1 MMSVELIFALFIF
14 AFVSSITPGPN
25 NIMLMASGTNFGFR
39 KTIPH
44 ILGINIGYSMLTFSL
59 GIGLMEVFNLFPLI
73 KIILK
78 SLCSGYLVY
87 LSYRIATS
95 STGTDKNEKQKS
107 RPFSFTEAMLFQWV
121 NPKGWTMA
129 LSAITIYS
137 PTNALSGIILVT
149 VAFSITNFPSQ
160 CLWTLLG
167 QQFRKLMSSS
177 FKLKMFN
184 YIMAGL
190 LMLTLIQ
197 IFIVS

>member
-1 MMSVELIFALFIF
+1 MMTVELIFALFIF

-95 STGTDKNEKQKS
+95 STGTDKNEKQQS

-149 VAFSITNFPSQ
+149 VAFSITNFPCQ

>member
-95 STGTDKNEKQKS
+95 STSTDKNEKQKS

-149 VAFSITNFPSQ
+149 VAFSITNFPCQ

>member
-1 MMSVELIFALFIF
+1 MMTVELIFALFIF

-95 STGTDKNEKQKS
+95 STGTDKNEKQQS

-149 VAFSITNFPSQ
+149 VAFSITNFPCQ

-184 YIMAGL
+184 YINL
-190 LMLTLIQ
+190 VLDKLK
-197 IFIVS
+197 